1 MALRARDEH
10 YQPPI
15 ESLGRSTQEIHAQAV
30 ELDAAMRRDRAGLQR
45 QAIVGH
51 RMNRVLASVL
61 LGVLAAV
68 PGGSLSVMSAVVATV
83 VLYVG
88 AALAVTSAVARSQT
102 DDGHDIATIALL
114 ALDVAMVSVLCSIG
128 RATVGVAG
136 VLVIGAFLVPA
147 ATFSFGRRFGV
158 VAALLTGIGYLAAAG
173 FTLLAGTGP
182 RLDLVTVGLDAL
194 LFAAVSAFLIR
205 ALGDFRARMEILRTH
220 CKAGELGEATAPIP
234 VDTTREPDDLTLLAR
249 SFDAMRS
256 RLAEQSGSDPLTAC
270 ANRRTLEK
278 RLLADWRFA
287 RRRSSCVAVAA
298 IDIDHFKQI
307 NDTGGHPIGDLVLQQ
322 LASIMMSTARDT
334 DTVARLGGD
343 EFVIV
348 LPDTDWHGAT
358 SFAERLRHR
367 VNEFTFGPP
376 GAPLAITIS
385 VGVAIGD
392 GASSIAPQVLL
403 GDADRSLYRA
413 KTEGR
418 NRVSA

>member
-1 MALRARDEH
+1 MPVSTRDEPH
-10 YQPPI
+10 PTPFD
-15 ESLGRSTQEIHAQAV
+15 SLSRNTQEFSLHTA
-30 ELDAAMRRDRAGLQR
+30 ELDAAMRLDRARIQR
-45 QAIVGH
+45 QAILRQRTTRIIASLALAIAAVSRDRTPSTLLAVVAIVVLYLGVVGVIAAAVT
-51 RMNRVLASVL
+51 RASPDRGHDTSAAFLIAADVAMISTLFARAGGAGTAHDILL
-61 LGVLAAV
+61 LGVL
-68 PGGSLSVMSAVVATV
+68 L
-83 VLYVG
+83 
-88 AALAVTSAVARSQT
+88 
-102 DDGHDIATIALL
+102 
-114 ALDVAMVSVLCSIG
+114 VAM
-128 RATVGVAG
+128 
-136 VLVIGAFLVPA
+136 
-147 ATFSFGRRFGV
+147 ATFSFGRRFGSL
-158 VAALLTGIGYLAAAG
+158 AAGLVGLGYLAAVAWHG
-173 FTLLAGTGP
+173 GSPQPDSLAVA
-182 RLDLVTVGLDAL
+182 LDTVIFGATSI
-194 LFAAVSAFLIR
+194 VLIR
-205 ALGDFRARMEILRTH
+205 ALGGFRHRMDALRMY
-220 CKAGELGEATAPIP
+220 CKLGELGETAAPIP

-249 SFDAMRS
+249 SFDSMRS
-256 RLAEQSGSDPLTAC
+256 RLAEQIGSDPLTAC

-287 RRRSSCVAVAA
+287 RRRASCVAVTA

-307 NDTGGHPIGDLVLQQ
+307 NDTRGHPVGDLVLQQ

-358 SFAERLRHR
+358 TFAERLRSR
-367 VNEFTFGPP
+367 VMEYTFGSP

-392 GASSIAPQVLL
+392 GAASITPETLL